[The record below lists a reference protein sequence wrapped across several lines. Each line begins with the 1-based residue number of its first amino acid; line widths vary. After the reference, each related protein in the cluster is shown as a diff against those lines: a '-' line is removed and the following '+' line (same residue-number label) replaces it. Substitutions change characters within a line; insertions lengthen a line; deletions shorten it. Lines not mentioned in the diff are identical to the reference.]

1 MPRLQMPSKLF
12 AAVYDK
18 VNTGPEDAGVA
29 ALRGALLAH
38 ARGRVLEI
46 GTGTGLNLAHFPPA
60 VTHLVLSE
68 PDEFMRVKLQVKL
81 DAGAGPQ
88 AAEVIDATAGDLP
101 YPDTSFDTV
110 VATMVLCTVPEPP
123 VALAELRRVLRP
135 DGRLLVL
142 EHVRSERPGIAR
154 LQDAVVPL
162 YGFIGRG
169 CHPNRDTLAAIRAA
183 GFTLDEHRRERA
195 PKTPP
200 TENELLVAVARPGG

>member
-1 MPRLQMPSKLF
+1 MPRLQVPSKLL

-18 VNTGPEDAGVA
+18 VNAGPEDAGVA
-29 ALRGALLAH
+29 ALRGGLLSH
-38 ARGRVLEI
+38 ARGRVIEI
-46 GTGTGLNLAHFPPA
+46 GAGTGLNLAHYPPT

-68 PDEFMRVKLQVKL
+68 PDVNMRAKLRVKL

-88 AAEVIDATAGDLP
+88 AVEVSDATAGDLP
-101 YPDTSFDTV
+101 YDDASFDTV
-110 VATMVLCTVPEPP
+110 VATMVLCTVPEPSL
-123 VALAELRRVLRP
+123 ALAELRRVMRP

-142 EHVRSERPGIAR
+142 EHVRSERSGVAR

-162 YGFIGRG
+162 YGFMGRG

-183 GFTLDEHRRERA
+183 GFTLDEHRRELA